1 MMQKRSKAHNS
12 HGAFS
17 QSAFSRFTALLMLS
31 LMGSTGILASGLTIA
46 RASEAD
52 VGAIPSAEDLLAPV
66 TSTPARAEVPRFNRP
81 SAEVS
86 PPQEPAPSPVA
97 ESAAPS
103 PAPVSTQA
111 ETTAPAIA
119 QPNSSPSPVVVPNQ
133 APVAPA
139 ETAETPASTEDP
151 GQRALTD
158 FSENYI
164 DPTQY
169 DVGATRSDQPTVV
182 FSERSTGC
190 EQSVQSGQAVPDSI
204 CRAIQARVANE
215 QQQAGATGGAA
226 GAPASTAASS
236 TAANGQSRSAANPLS
251 IQSFYNRTVR
261 PLAVAG
267 NGNANIMYPLSI
279 PAAISS
285 VFGWR
290 IHPISGDRRFHYGT
304 DLAAP
309 TGTPVVAAKSGRV
322 DIASF
327 LGGYGLTVVVHHE
340 DGREQSLYA
349 HLSEIFVRPGEQ
361 VNQGEVIGRVGSTG
375 NSTGPHLHFEF
386 RERTTDGWVALD
398 PGLALQAALAQMV
411 NGFRLAQLPLPEF
424 ELNDKMPFS
433 FAVTGLQDFG
443 KLASDVLPEVSIAPP
458 GSTPVRA
465 IAAIKASEETVSD
478 STSALQPQG
487 DKVVEAAEIE
497 DDLPEVRIKATV
509 E

>member
-1 MMQKRSKAHNS
+1 
-12 HGAFS
+12 
-17 QSAFSRFTALLMLS
+17 
-31 LMGSTGILASGLTIA
+31 
-46 RASEAD
+46 
-52 VGAIPSAEDLLAPV
+52 
-66 TSTPARAEVPRFNRP
+66 
-81 SAEVS
+81 
-86 PPQEPAPSPVA
+86 
-97 ESAAPS
+97 
-103 PAPVSTQA
+103 
-111 ETTAPAIA
+111 
-119 QPNSSPSPVVVPNQ
+119 
-133 APVAPA
+133 
-139 ETAETPASTEDP
+139 
-151 GQRALTD
+151 
-158 FSENYI
+158 
-164 DPTQY
+164 
-169 DVGATRSDQPTVV
+169 
-182 FSERSTGC
+182 
-190 EQSVQSGQAVPDSI
+190 
-204 CRAIQARVANE
+204 
-215 QQQAGATGGAA
+215 
-226 GAPASTAASS
+226 
-236 TAANGQSRSAANPLS
+236 
-251 IQSFYNRTVR
+251 
-261 PLAVAG
+261 
-267 NGNANIMYPLSI
+267 MYPLSI